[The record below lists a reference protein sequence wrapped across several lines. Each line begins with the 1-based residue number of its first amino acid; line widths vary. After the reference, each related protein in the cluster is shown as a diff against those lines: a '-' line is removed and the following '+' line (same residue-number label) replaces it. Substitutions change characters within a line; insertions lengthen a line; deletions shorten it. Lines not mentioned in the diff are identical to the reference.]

1 MLEELGELVIRRL
14 GHVPRAQGTVPAIV
28 YLDLD
33 GRLYYEPAVTTEHY
47 GVPHLALSRQVDGP
61 GANERH
67 DLYGLFLVKGATFLR
82 VEIRSGH
89 VTFQWDRGI
98 RAENLAQMA
107 RLKTHLE
114 TASDEELIVHFVPS
128 VDKRSRWRKLL
139 KRLARYRLRRKR
151 SADD

>member
-14 GHVPRAQGTVPAIV
+14 GHAPQAQGTVPAIV

-47 GVPHLALSRQVDGP
+47 GVPHLTLSRRVDGP

-67 DLYGLFLVKGATFLR
+67 DLYGLFLVKGAAFLR

-89 VTFQWDRGI
+89 VTFQWNRGI

-107 RLKTHLE
+107 RLKSHLE
-114 TASDEELIVHFVPS
+114 TASDEELIVHFVPPK
-128 VDKRSRWRKLL
+128 DTRGRLRKMLDG
-139 KRLARYRLRRKR
+139 LARHRPRRKR
-151 SADD
+151 SAD